1 MLLLRITGISLTIES
16 TKRMTDDE
24 IEQIKELQIN
34 YGMLIKILT
43 REYPSVCGVQSVF
56 IWDHHP
62 LGYEFWSKENNHL
75 VNCGALSK
83 EAREE
88 LERIIIIKELT

>member
-1 MLLLRITGISLTIES
+1 
-16 TKRMTDDE
+16 MTDDE

-43 REYPSVCGVQSVF
+43 REYPREMDLEAAFVWSN
-56 IWDHHP
+56 HP
-62 LGYEFWSKENNHL
+62 RGESFWRKECNKL
-75 VNCGALSK
+75 EKYKPLSK

-88 LERIIIIKELT
+88 LERIIIIKELI